1 MPAPPGQWT
10 TFDVRPMMG
19 DWSIPMSPA
28 KRTQAEAKP
37 APAKSEGDGMA
48 INTVPAAPAT
58 STAPRAPRP
67 AKISRSQAAAER
79 IEDEYA
85 YITDDLRRVFILA
98 ALMFAL
104 LIVVNLVFTYIG

>member
-1 MPAPPGQWT
+1 MAKKT
-10 TFDVRPMMG
+10 NRPK
-19 DWSIPMSPA
+19 A
-28 KRTQAEAKP
+28 KSTARPAKP